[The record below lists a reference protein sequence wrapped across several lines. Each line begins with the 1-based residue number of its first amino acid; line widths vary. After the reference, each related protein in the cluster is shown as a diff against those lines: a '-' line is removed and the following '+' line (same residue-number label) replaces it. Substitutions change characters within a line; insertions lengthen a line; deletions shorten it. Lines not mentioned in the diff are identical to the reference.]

1 MLFNLLT
8 LFYDGSSMI
17 ANFFSTRMLIVLLGS
32 FMCVSMHAVAQ
43 IILVYS
49 NKDFK
54 MPRAYRIAIF
64 AHYIMWIHII
74 RTHLHDSIF
83 LSHLIFGS
91 IIVFIIVNNIIYLRD
106 VFELDKSK
114 RDESILFNSFIAI
127 LALAS
132 GLTIS
137 SKIIFS
143 LIRDAIGLLIKII
156 Y

>member
-8 LFYDGSSMI
+8 LFYDGSAMI
-17 ANFFSTRMLIVLLGS
+17 AGFFSTRMLIILLGT
-32 FMCVSMHAVAQ
+32 FMCVSMHAVSQ

-54 MPRAYRIAIF
+54 MPKVYRIAIF
-64 AHYIMWIHII
+64 AHYLMWIHII
-74 RTHLHDSIF
+74 RTHLYDSTF
-83 LSHLIFGS
+83 LSYLIFGS
-91 IIVFIIVNNIIYLRD
+91 IIVFIIVNNIIDLRD

-114 RDESILFNSFIAI
+114 RNGSILFNSFIAI

-143 LIRDAIGLLIKII
+143 FIRDFFGLLIRLL

>member
-8 LFYDGSSMI
+8 LFYDGSAMI
-17 ANFFSTRMLIVLLGS
+17 AGFFSTRMLIILLGT

-49 NKDFK
+49 TKDFK
-54 MPRAYRIAIF
+54 MPKTYKIAIF
-64 AHYIMWIHII
+64 AHYLMWIHII

-83 LSHLIFGS
+83 LSYLIFGS
-91 IIVFIIVNNIIYLRD
+91 IIVFIIVNNIIDLRD

-114 RDESILFNSFIAI
+114 RNESILFNSFIAI

-132 GLTIS
+132 GLTVS
-137 SKIIFS
+137 SKIIFA
-143 LIRDAIGLLIKII
+143 LIRDAIGLLIRLF